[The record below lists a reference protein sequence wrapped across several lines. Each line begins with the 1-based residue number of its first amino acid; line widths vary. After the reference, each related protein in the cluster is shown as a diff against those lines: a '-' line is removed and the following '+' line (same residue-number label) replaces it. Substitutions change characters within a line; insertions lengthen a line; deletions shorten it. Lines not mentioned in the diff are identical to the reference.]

1 MAQPTTTHPDQPPTL
16 PAVQSLRGAAAIQQ
30 IIAQHVLELADT
42 LGPIGADDIHT
53 SLSYGVW
60 AIDLP
65 TADQA
70 RALASRLGL
79 SRRIGVGG
87 PLRQVWTGSYADH
100 RIRISG
106 SGRPTSPA
114 DLAPVPDP
122 RPFTE
127 PLAPP
132 VSAGVTARWTVTAP
146 ALDHVPD
153 LVVHCRAPALPG
165 QAREVNR
172 ALLTHLQAYAEGVSR
187 VDVDLIGQTGAVQQW
202 GAMFTDLILV
212 RDYPVIPA
220 GHGLCFSCGL
230 IVRGVEATSPCEACA
245 ATSRRLAAEEAGSD
259 EVTFEQLVH
268 GGQR

>member
-1 MAQPTTTHPDQPPTL
+1 MAQPTTTHPDPDPATL

-42 LGPIGADDIHT
+42 LGPITADEIHT

-146 ALDHVPD
+146 
-153 LVVHCRAPALPG
+153 
-165 QAREVNR
+165 
-172 ALLTHLQAYAEGVSR
+172 
-187 VDVDLIGQTGAVQQW
+187 
-202 GAMFTDLILV
+202 
-212 RDYPVIPA
+212 VIPA